1 MPLPR
6 KFFFGLFTLTALSLT
21 GVGSRADSDVASL
34 ISNSGFEEGDSGFY
48 LNVAGDSKD
57 AKCRFSIDKT
67 TFHSGAQA
75 LLLQSDD
82 FARYGV
88 GVKVPIHPLAGGDRY
103 RVGVWIKA
111 GADFQTQPG
120 SPGVV
125 LRLDPASGYPP
136 TPASSLIFIN
146 LDGTV
151 ATGIFPPKNMKP
163 LPKDWTHLEAIIEVP
178 QGMDSMGA
186 TLFVWKAK
194 GSLDVDDFT
203 FEKVDSSTA
212 LTTVVP
218 CPSSP

>member
-1 MPLPR
+1 MSLHP
-6 KFFFGLFTLTALSLT
+6 KFIFSLFTLTALLLT
-21 GVGSRADSDVASL
+21 SVVSRADSDAASL
-34 ISNSGFEEGDSGFY
+34 ISNSGFEDGDSGFY

-67 TFHSGAQA
+67 AFHSGAQA

-88 GVKVPIHPLAGGDRY
+88 GVKIPIHPLAGGDRY

-111 GADFQTQPG
+111 GADFQAQPG

-125 LRLDPASGYPP
+125 LRLDPASGFPA
-136 TPASSLIFIN
+136 TPANSLIFLN

-151 ATGIFPPKNMKP
+151 ATGIFPPKDMKP
-163 LPKDWTHLEAIIEVP
+163 VLKDWTHLDAVIEVP

-194 GSLDVDDFT
+194 GSLNVDDFT

-218 CPSSP
+218 GPSSP